1 MNFFSG
7 LQKIKK
13 ALSEEEIQRQN
24 QSSKFLGLTG
34 KTIKDELDEVSVLTQ
49 EFSLSLPEEKEVD
62 DGFVSNTQGVSLDT
76 SKENSEIYQDSLK
89 MMEHGTDVSK
99 SEMLSTLAAFGS
111 RKLPTFK
118 DKKVQCVRASVW
130 LQGAYLSKVAVK
142 ELNDKFN
149 YDIEWRGGFLVG
161 YNVPVLAIRYW
172 SYKNKNTY
180 YTDMIKEYCKHFSRK
195 KGKLFYVTD
204 GGKFQL
210 LSGFACKPLFP
221 QIEGVVIGSK
231 YRWKFIGG

>member
-13 ALSEEEIQRQN
+13 ALSEEEIQRQD
-24 QSSKFLGLTG
+24 QSSKFLGLEV
-34 KTIKDELDEVSVLTQ
+34 KTIKDELDEVSILTQ
-49 EFSLSLPEEKEVD
+49 EFTSSLPEEKVE
-62 DGFVSNTQGVSLDT
+62 DGFVSNTQGVSLAN

-111 RKLPTFK
+111 RKLPSFK

-130 LQGAYLSKVAVK
+130 FQGAYISKVATK

-161 YNVPVLAIRYW
+161 YNVPILAIRYW
-172 SYKNKNTY
+172 SYKNKDTH
-180 YTDMIKEYCKHFSRK
+180 YTDIVKEFCKKFSRR
-195 KGKLFYVTD
+195 KGKQFYVTD
-204 GGKFQL
+204 SGKFQL
-210 LSGFACKPLFP
+210 LSGYACKPMFP